1 MIVACYVISATRY
14 HGLASGRGNKLFIAA
29 VVGLGSSLPVMR
41 LVREVC
47 YKCSRLSIYIYIVFC
62 EEAHGCENE
71 YQTDLKNEL

>member
-47 YKCSRLSIYIYIVFC
+47 YKCSRLSIYIYIYILDFARKRMVVKMNIKL
-62 EEAHGCENE
+62 A
-71 YQTDLKNEL
+71 

>member
-47 YKCSRLSIYIYIVFC
+47 YKCSRLSIYILYSARKRMVVKMNI
-62 EEAHGCENE
+62 
-71 YQTDLKNEL
+71 ELI

>member
-14 HGLASGRGNKLFIAA
+14 YGLASGRGNKLFIAA

-47 YKCSRLSIYIYIVFC
+47 YKCSRLSIYILYFARKRMVVKI
-62 EEAHGCENE
+62 NIK
-71 YQTDLKNEL
+71 LI